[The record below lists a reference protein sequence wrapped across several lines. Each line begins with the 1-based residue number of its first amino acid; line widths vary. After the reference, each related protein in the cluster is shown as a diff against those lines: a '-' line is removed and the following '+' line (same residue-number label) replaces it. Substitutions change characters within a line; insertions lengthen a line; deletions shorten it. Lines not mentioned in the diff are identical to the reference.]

1 MIGFSQRYGEC
12 CQIKVG
18 VRDVANR
25 RKVLGFLSHY
35 LPFLP
40 PFLPFSPPSFPCFLA
55 SPSFLFPFLPHFL
68 SFHFSFLTAYVLRF
82 SSALFA
88 VRLSSPTPSFLF
100 SSSFSPILPFFP
112 SFPFPFS
119 SCFPR
124 HLLLIYL
131 FLRHLPLRTP
141 LPFLFPLALPLPII
155 FYSFLRHLPF
165 LTTSLSSSLTP
176 STLSVLPHH
185 SLCLFHSPPL
195 SPPSPS
201 KPRPSCTDV

>member
-40 PFLPFSPPSFPCFLA
+40 PFLPFSPPSFPSFLA

-68 SFHFSFLTAYVLRF
+68 SFHFSFLTAYVLRS

-88 VRLSSPTPSFLF
+88 VRLSSPTPFFLLFFLF
-100 SSSFSPILPFFP
+100 L
-112 SFPFPFS
+112 
-119 SCFPR
+119 
-124 HLLLIYL
+124 
-131 FLRHLPLRTP
+131 
-141 LPFLFPLALPLPII
+141 
-155 FYSFLRHLPF
+155 
-165 LTTSLSSSLTP
+165 
-176 STLSVLPHH
+176 LPHP
-185 SLCLFHSPPL
+185 SLF
-195 SPPSPS
+195 SPPSPFPS
-201 KPRPSCTDV
+201 RPAFPVTSYLFICFFATSRSVHLSLSSFHWYFLFLPSSFLSFAVSCS